1 MKRIIALMITGL
13 GCAFLCIA
21 QTQPVTNGY
30 RQEGIAS
37 YYGDEYDGLNTASG
51 EKYDSTKFTA
61 AHPTLPFGTILT
73 VTNTQNNKQV
83 IVRVNDRGPSK
94 PVRIIDVSKAAAE
107 QLDML
112 ITGTAPVIIE
122 EKIPSST
129 VTFLPSPTSPG
140 ILQSQTIPPGPQ
152 NTPSENLA
160 PPPYVPTR
168 SGYIAAEIKPSIPP
182 PGTGKRYRIQV
193 GAYKIVR
200 NAMDV
205 FDKLKNTGLNPAY
218 ERNGDYYR
226 VVLAGINADD
236 VQLVAEKLGSAGFRE
251 ALIREEPTVSNE

>member
-1 MKRIIALMITGL
+1 MKRIIAIMITGL
-13 GCAFLCIA
+13 GGVLLCIA
-21 QTQPVTNGY
+21 QTQPVNNGY

-37 YYGDEYDGLNTASG
+37 YYGDEYEGLNTASG

-122 EKIPSST
+122 ERIPSPT
-129 VTFLPSPTSPG
+129 VASSASPTSPS
-140 ILQSQTIPPGPQ
+140 ILPSPP
-152 NTPSENLA
+152 NTSTPSENVG

-168 SGYIAAEIKPSIPP
+168 SGAIAAEIKPSIPP
-182 PGTGKRYRIQV
+182 VGTGKRYRIQV

-200 NAMDV
+200 NAMEV

-236 VQLVAEKLGSAGFRE
+236 VQLVAEKLGTAGFRE
-251 ALIREEPTVSNE
+251 ALIREEP

>member
-1 MKRIIALMITGL
+1 MKRIIAIMITGL
-13 GCAFLCIA
+13 GCALVCIA
-21 QTQPVTNGY
+21 QTQPANNGY

-51 EKYDSTKFTA
+51 EKYDATKFTA

-122 EKIPSST
+122 EKVSSAT
-129 VTFLPSPTSPG
+129 VASSSSSPSPG
-140 ILQSQTIPPGPQ
+140 ITLNQTTIPPPQ
-152 NTPSENLA
+152 NTSTPSENLVPA
-160 PPPYVPTR
+160 YVPTR
-168 SGYIAAEIKPSIPP
+168 SGSSIAAEIKPSIPP
-182 PGTGKRYRIQV
+182 AGTGKRYRIQV

-236 VQLVAEKLGSAGFRE
+236 VQLVAEKLGTAGFRE
-251 ALIREEPTVSNE
+251 ALIREEP

>member
-1 MKRIIALMITGL
+1 MKRIIAIMITGL
-13 GCAFLCIA
+13 GFVLVCIG
-21 QTQPVTNGY
+21 QTQPATSGF

-61 AHPTLPFGTILT
+61 AHPSLPFGTILT

-122 EKIPSST
+122 ERIPSSA
-129 VTFLPSPTSPG
+129 VASASSSVLPSSSTPS
-140 ILQSQTIPPGPQ
+140 IASSPQ
-152 NTPSENLA
+152 NTSTPSENLL
-160 PPPYVPTR
+160 PPPSYAPNR
-168 SGYIAAEIKPSIPP
+168 SGSIAAEIKPSIPLA
-182 PGTGKRYRIQV
+182 GTGKRYRIQV

-200 NAMDV
+200 NAMDA
-205 FDKLKNTGLNPAY
+205 FDKLKSTGLNPAY

-236 VQLVAEKLGSAGFRE
+236 VQLVAEKLGTAGFRE
-251 ALIREEPTVSNE
+251 ALIREEP

>member
-1 MKRIIALMITGL
+1 MGL
-13 GCAFLCIA
+13 GCALLCIA
-21 QTQPVTNGY
+21 QTQPVNSGY

-73 VTNTQNNKQV
+73 VINTQNNKQV

-122 EKIPSST
+122 EKIPSS
-129 VTFLPSPTSPG
+129 VVTSPG
-140 ILQSQTIPPGPQ
+140 ILPSQTIPLSTQ
-152 NTPSENLA
+152 NTSTPSENLVS
-160 PPPYVPTR
+160 PSYVPTR
-168 SGYIAAEIKPSIPP
+168 SGYIAAEIKPRIPP
-182 PGTGKRYRIQV
+182 AGTGKRYRIQV

-200 NAMDV
+200 NAMEV

-218 ERNGDYYR
+218 ERIGDYYR

-236 VQLVAEKLGSAGFRE
+236 VQLIAEKLGTAGFRE
-251 ALIREEPTVSNE
+251 ALIREEPSVSNE

>member
-1 MKRIIALMITGL
+1 M
-13 GCAFLCIA
+13 A
-21 QTQPVTNGY
+21 QTQPAAGY

-61 AHPTLPFGTILT
+61 AHPNLPFGTILT
-73 VTNTQNNKQV
+73 ITNTQNNKQV

-112 ITGTAPVIIE
+112 ITGTAPVIVE
-122 EKIPSST
+122 EKIPT
-129 VTFLPSPTSPG
+129 APGVVTSIPAVAPPS
-140 ILQSQTIPPGPQ
+140 QS
-152 NTPSENLA
+152 A
-160 PPPYVPTR
+160 PPPQGASGASGENLLPSSYVPPR
-168 SGYIAAEIKPSIPP
+168 SGTVAELKPGIPP
-182 PGTGKRYRIQV
+182 MGTGKRYRIQV

-205 FDKLKNTGLNPAY
+205 FDKLKNTGLSPAY
-218 ERNGDYYR
+218 ERSGDYYR

-236 VQLVAEKLGSAGFRE
+236 VRSVAEKLGTAGFRE
-251 ALIREEPTVSNE
+251 ALIREEPSVNNE

>member
-1 MKRIIALMITGL
+1 MKRIIALMITGV
-13 GCAFLCIA
+13 GCALLCIA
-21 QTQPVTNGY
+21 QTQPPNTEY

-37 YYGDEYDGLNTASG
+37 YYGDEYDGRNTASG

-122 EKIPSST
+122 ENIPSSPM
-129 VTFLPSPTSPG
+129 VASSSPT
-140 ILQSQTIPPGPQ
+140 SQTIPPSPQ
-152 NTPSENLA
+152 NTSTPSENLLS
-160 PPPYVPTR
+160 PPYVPT
-168 SGYIAAEIKPSIPP
+168 GYSIAAEIKPSIPP
-182 PGTGKRYRIQV
+182 TGTGKRYRIQV

-236 VQLVAEKLGSAGFRE
+236 VQLVAEKLGTAGFRE
-251 ALIREEPTVSNE
+251 ALIREEPSASNE

>member
-1 MKRIIALMITGL
+1 MKRIIAIMITGL
-13 GCAFLCIA
+13 GCAILCIA
-21 QTQPVTNGY
+21 QTQPANTGY

-37 YYGDEYDGLNTASG
+37 YYGDEYNGLNTASG

-122 EKIPSST
+122 EHIPS
-129 VTFLPSPTSPG
+129 SPTSPSSLASPG
-140 ILQSQTIPPGPQ
+140 ILPSQTTPPGPQ
-152 NTPSENLA
+152 NTSTPSENLVL
-160 PPPYVPTR
+160 PYVPT
-168 SGYIAAEIKPSIPP
+168 GYSIAAEIKPSIPP
-182 PGTGKRYRIQV
+182 TGTGKRYRIQV

-200 NAMDV
+200 NAIDV

-236 VQLVAEKLGSAGFRE
+236 VQLVAEKLGIAGFRE
-251 ALIREEPTVSNE
+251 ALIREEPAVSNE